1 MVSYDYIMYFK
12 MIVYRKK
19 KCSCEIVLIGF
30 VEDWRLVLDNKQ
42 KVFLLLMDM
51 FKVFDLVFFL
61 LIVVKFGVYGF
72 NDKLL

>member
-12 MIVYRKK
+12 IIVYRKK
-19 KCSCEIVLIGF
+19 YSCEIVLIGL